1 MDRTLEKYLPLSR
14 LDSMTLPAELT
25 MGVIG
30 LYGLYFAA
38 VSFNQA
44 RRKKRSLQGNYII
57 TGILTL
63 KADEIKLSLDW
74 N

>member
-1 MDRTLEKYLPLSR
+1 MFLLRNLMDRTLEKYLPLSR

-63 KADEIKLSLDW
+63 TSLT
-74 N
+74 

>member
-1 MDRTLEKYLPLSR
+1 MRRVTNKSRKKYLPLSR

-38 VSFNQA
+38 VGWDLSN
-44 RRKKRSLQGNYII
+44 RRKKRSLQGNS
-57 TGILTL
+57 
-63 KADEIKLSLDW
+63 KIKVE
-74 N
+74 NI

>member
-1 MDRTLEKYLPLSR
+1 MFTTKFNGSDVRKIFTPVTR

-44 RRKKRSLQGNYII
+44 RRKKRSLQGNSII
-57 TGILTL
+57 TGILISHLNT
-63 KADEIKLSLDW
+63 
-74 N
+74 